1 MKEHPILFSAPMVRA
16 ILEGRKT
23 QTRRVIKPQPERDC
37 GEIYGPETYSPLVVD
52 KNGEELPGPDIFGI
66 YTEDWGLKFPYG
78 QPGDHLWVKETYKL
92 AGSMYYRADGE
103 PSREDLELYP
113 NWKWKPS
120 IFMPRVF
127 SRILLEIVSIR
138 VQRVQEISLDLSD
151 VIAEGI
157 EAKWFD
163 QHHVQIHSPIQ
174 IMDDYRSLW
183 DSINMMRGFGW
194 EANPWVWVI
203 EFKRIEMPAPITES
217 E

>member
-127 SRILLEIVSIR
+127 SRILLEIKAVE
-138 VQRVQEISLDLSD
+138 VQRLDQITIDDINGEGCPPISTDEDGSELYEWYSD
-151 VIAEGI
+151 
-157 EAKWFD
+157 
-163 QHHVQIHSPIQ
+163 
-174 IMDDYRSLW
+174 LW
-183 DSINMMRGFGW
+183 DSLNKKSGFGW
-194 EANPWVWVI
+194 DKNPWIWVI
-203 EFKRIEMPAPITES
+203 RFNRIEMPVPITES